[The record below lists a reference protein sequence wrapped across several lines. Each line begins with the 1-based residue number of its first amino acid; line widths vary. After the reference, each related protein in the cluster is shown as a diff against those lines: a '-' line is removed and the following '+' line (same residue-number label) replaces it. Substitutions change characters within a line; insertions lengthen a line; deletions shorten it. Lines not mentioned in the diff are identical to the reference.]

1 MSFPGIPSLD
11 AAVMAFIQTHFH
23 NTVTD
28 TVFPIITSLGEAG
41 IGWIVLSLVLLCFKK
56 TRRTGGLVL
65 IAMTVTLL
73 FGELTLKNIIC
84 RLRPCNVFTDFP
96 MLIAAPH
103 VLFVPLGPH
112 IVKLCRSAYFDA
124 PPQKS
129 RLARVHSGSAHRV
142 LPHFSFCP
150 LPYRCP
156 RRHPPRHP
164 RRPPHLL
171 CRQGDSKTT
180 GREAHGTNLNRL
192 SRPIKAARRFHS
204 LRAFSILFSSFLS
217 ILPTLSVHYARR
229 LPESQ

>member
-28 TVFPIITSLGEAG
+28 TVFPIITLLGEAG

-96 MLIAAPH
+96 MLIARPTSYSFPSGHTSSSFAAALILTLRHKKVGWLAYIPA
-103 VLFVPLGPH
+103 VLIAFSAFFFFVHYPTDVLAGILLGT
-112 IVKLCRSAYFDA
+112 LAALLTYFA
-124 PPQKS
+124 AKAIQ
-129 RLARVHSGSAHRV
+129 A
-142 LPHFSFCP
+142 
-150 LPYRCP
+150 
-156 RRHPPRHP
+156 
-164 RRPPHLL
+164 
-171 CRQGDSKTT
+171 QT

-192 SRPIKAARRFHS
+192 FRPIKAARRFHS
-204 LRAFSILFSSFLS
+204 LRAFSISVQFFLVNFSNTFRTLCAASF
-217 ILPTLSVHYARR
+217 
-229 LPESQ
+229 

>member
-96 MLIAAPH
+96 
-103 VLFVPLGPH
+103 
-112 IVKLCRSAYFDA
+112 
-124 PPQKS
+124 
-129 RLARVHSGSAHRV
+129 AHRV

-192 SRPIKAARRFHS
+192 FRQIKAARRFHS
-204 LRAFSILFSSFLS
+204 LRAFSISVQFFLVHSSNTFR
-217 ILPTLSVHYARR
+217 TLCAAS
-229 LPESQ
+229 S

>member
-28 TVFPIITSLGEAG
+28 TVFPIITSLVQRVHEFSDAH
-41 IGWIVLSLVLLCFKK
+41 
-56 TRRTGGLVL
+56 R
-65 IAMTVTLL
+65 
-73 FGELTLKNIIC
+73 
-84 RLRPCNVFTDFP
+84 
-96 MLIAAPH
+96 APH

-142 LPHFSFCP
+142 LPHFPFCP

-192 SRPIKAARRFHS
+192 FRPIKAARRFPAYALFLS
-204 LRAFSILFSSFLS
+204 LFSSFLS
-217 ILPTLSVHYARR
+217 IFPTLSVHYARR
-229 LPESQ
+229 LPEFQ

>member
-84 RLRPCNVFTDFP
+84 RLRPCNVFTNFP
-96 MLIAAPH
+96 MLIARPTSYS
-103 VLFVPLGPH
+103 FP
-112 IVKLCRSAYFDA
+112 
-124 PPQKS
+124 
-129 RLARVHSGSAHRV
+129 SGHTS
-142 LPHFSFCP
+142 
-150 LPYRCP
+150 
-156 RRHPPRHP
+156 
-164 RRPPHLL
+164 
-171 CRQGDSKTT
+171 
-180 GREAHGTNLNRL
+180 
-192 SRPIKAARRFHS
+192 
-204 LRAFSILFSSFLS
+204 SSFAAAL
-217 ILPTLSVHYARR
+217 ILTLRHKKVGWLYPTDVLAGILLGTLAALLTYFAAKAIQKRQAEKR
-229 LPESQ
+229 TAQI

>member
-41 IGWIVLSLVLLCFKK
+41 RGWLIRSLGLL
-56 TRRTGGLVL
+56 
-65 IAMTVTLL
+65 
-73 FGELTLKNIIC
+73 
-84 RLRPCNVFTDFP
+84 
-96 MLIAAPH
+96 
-103 VLFVPLGPH
+103 LFVPLGPH

-129 RLARVHSGSAHRV
+129 RLARVHSGCAHRV

-192 SRPIKAARRFHS
+192 FRPIKAARRFHS
-204 LRAFSILFSSFLS
+204 LRAFSISVQFFLVHSSNTFR
-217 ILPTLSVHYARR
+217 TLCAAS
-229 LPESQ
+229 S

>member
-96 MLIAAPH
+96 MLIARPTSYS
-103 VLFVPLGPH
+103 FP
-112 IVKLCRSAYFDA
+112 
-124 PPQKS
+124 
-129 RLARVHSGSAHRV
+129 SGHTSS
-142 LPHFSFCP
+142 SFAAA
-150 LPYRCP
+150 LILTL
-156 RRHPPRHP
+156 RHKKVGWHP

-192 SRPIKAARRFHS
+192 FRPIKAARRFHS
-204 LRAFSILFSSFLS
+204 LRAFSISVQFFLVNSSNTFR
-217 ILPTLSVHYARR
+217 TLCAAS
-229 LPESQ
+229 S